1 VNFVFWLNET
11 TLPDGT
17 KGNFEET
24 NANHM
29 LFIDLIIEE
38 INRHISHLVNP
49 NNSNCYNSA
58 DNGNNYL
65 VDARIRYDVKKY
77 FIPSSYHWNI
87 QNATDVLSYCPGSW
101 NNTYNTSAL
110 TLLQQHGAREGINVF
125 FANEGNAYYDLLIDQ
140 TTTNYNA
147 AASTTDCSESPST
160 TNLGLLSRVTM
171 TNEFLEYRFANV
183 ITNNFTLD
191 NKLQVARILL
201 HELGHSLN
209 LFHSNLSCP
218 ENILFGGFSSQLN
231 YLNPSQMGIMHRSLH
246 LSSVRKYVCCE
257 LPGAV
262 PRVLTRESPEGN

>member
-1 VNFVFWLNET
+1 
-11 TLPDGT
+11 
-17 KGNFEET
+17 
-24 NANHM
+24 M

-38 INRHISHLVNP
+38 MNRHISHLVNP

-110 TLLQQHGAREGINVF
+110 TLLQQHGVREGINVF

-147 AASTTDCSESPST
+147 AASTTDCSESP
-160 TNLGLLSRVTM
+160 LL
-171 TNEFLEYRFANV
+171 L
-183 ITNNFTLD
+183 IW
-191 NKLQVARILL
+191 
-201 HELGHSLN
+201 
-209 LFHSNLSCP
+209 
-218 ENILFGGFSSQLN
+218 GFCR
-231 YLNPSQMGIMHRSLH
+231 G
-246 LSSVRKYVCCE
+246 
-257 LPGAV
+257 
-262 PRVLTRESPEGN
+262 